1 MVVTTDLPAEVR
13 SALAAPL
20 TYPEVGESLGAGT
33 PTGYRHSEQCVRVGK
48 GRETFE
54 LAADAVMRW
63 QVHRGAG
70 LDVLASSDRVEEG
83 AVAVVRLTV
92 GPIKIDGANRVV
104 AVLDEP
110 DRRGFAYGTLDGHP
124 EQGEQAFVVE
134 IDDDD
139 TVTFTVRSFTK
150 RASLLA
156 LLGGPLNARIQDQIA
171 ERYLMALLEAAHQ
184 ARS

>member
-1 MVVTTDLPAEVR
+1 VTSDLPNQVR
-13 SALAAPL
+13 AVLSAPL
-20 TYPEVGESLGAGT
+20 TYPEVGDTLGGT
-33 PTGYRHSEQCVRVGK
+33 RPHGYRHSEQCVRVGK

-54 LAADAVMRW
+54 LAADAVMSW

-70 LDVLASSDRVEEG
+70 LDVMASSDRAEMG

-92 GPIKIDGANRVV
+92 GPIGISGANRVV
-104 AVLDEP
+104 GVLDGP

-124 EQGEQAFVVE
+124 ERGEQAFIVD
-134 IDDDD
+134 IDDDEV
-139 TVTFTVRSFTK
+139 VTFTVRSFTR

-156 LLGGPLNARIQDQIA
+156 LAGGPLNARIQDRIA

>member
-1 MVVTTDLPAEVR
+1 VLTDLPAEVR
-13 SALAAPL
+13 RALAAPL
-20 TYPEVGESLGAGT
+20 TYPEVGATLSEALPA
-33 PTGYRHSEQCVRVGK
+33 GYRHAEQRVRVGK
-48 GRETFE
+48 GRQTFD
-54 LAADAVMRW
+54 LAADAVLRW

-70 LDVLASSDRVEEG
+70 LSVLASSERADEG
-83 AVAVVRLTV
+83 EVAIVRLTV
-92 GPIKIDGANRVV
+92 GPLKVDGPNRVV

-124 EQGEQAFVVE
+124 ERGEQAFIVAIE
-134 IDDDD
+134 EDG
-139 TVTFTVRSFTK
+139 TVTFTVRSFTR

-156 LLGGPLNARIQDQIA
+156 ILGGPLNARIQDQVA

>member
-1 MVVTTDLPAEVR
+1 MTTDLPAEVSR
-13 SALAAPL
+13 ALSKPL
-20 TYPEVGESLGAGT
+20 TYREVGESLSPVA
-33 PTGYRHSEQCVRVGK
+33 PPGYRHKDQCVRVGK
-48 GRETFE
+48 GRETFD

-63 QVHRGAG
+63 QVQRGAG
-70 LDVLASSDRVEEG
+70 LTVLASSERVEEG
-83 AVAVVRLTV
+83 AVAVVRLTL
-92 GPIKIDGANRVV
+92 GPVKLDGPNRVV

-134 IDDDD
+134 IDHEG
-139 TVTFTVRSFTK
+139 TVTFTVRSFTR
-150 RASLLA
+150 RASVLA
-156 LLGGPLNARIQDQIA
+156 LVGGPLNARIQDQIA

>member
-1 MVVTTDLPAEVR
+1 MITDLPAEVSR
-13 SALAAPL
+13 ALAAPL
-20 TYPEVGESLGAGT
+20 TYPEVGESLSSAT
-33 PTGYRHSEQCVRVGK
+33 PAGYRHAEQCVRVGK

-54 LAADAVMRW
+54 LAADAVMTW

-70 LDVLASSDRVEEG
+70 LTVLASSERVETG
-83 AVAVVRLTV
+83 AVAVVRLTI
-92 GPIKIDGANRVV
+92 GPVKIDGANRVV
-104 AVLDEP
+104 AVIDEP

-124 EQGEQAFVVE
+124 EKGEQAFFVE
-134 IDDDD
+134 IDAEDS
-139 TVTFTVRSFTK
+139 VTFTVRSFTR

-156 LLGGPLNARIQDQIA
+156 RIGGPLNARIQDQIA

>member
-1 MVVTTDLPAEVR
+1 MTTDLPAEVKR
-13 SALAAPL
+13 ALNGRL
-20 TYPEVGESLGAGT
+20 SYPEVGATLDAAMPE
-33 PTGYRHSEQCVRVGK
+33 GYRHSERRVRVGK
-48 GRETFE
+48 GREAFD
-54 LAADAVMRW
+54 LAADAVLSW

-70 LDVLASSDRVEEG
+70 LSVLASGERAEPGE
-83 AVAVVRLTV
+83 VAIVRLTA
-92 GPIKIDGANRVV
+92 GPLRLDGPNRVV

-124 EQGEQAFVVE
+124 ERGEQAFIVT
-134 IDDDD
+134 IDEQDV
-139 TVTFTVRSFTK
+139 VTFTVRSFTA

-156 LLGGPLNARIQDQIA
+156 LVAGPVNSRIQDRIA

>member
-1 MVVTTDLPAEVR
+1 MTTDLPAEVR
-13 SALAAPL
+13 TALGAPL
-20 TYPEVGESLGAGT
+20 TYPEVGASLHAEGPA
-33 PTGYRHSEQCVRVGK
+33 GYRHIEQCVRVGK
-48 GRETFE
+48 GRETFD
-54 LAADAVMRW
+54 LAADALMSW

-70 LDVLASSDRVEEG
+70 LDVLASSDRVAEG
-83 AVAVVRLTV
+83 TVAIVRLTL
-92 GPIKIDGANRVV
+92 GPLRVDGPNRVV

-124 EQGEQAFVVE
+124 EQGEQAFIVE
-134 IDDDD
+134 IDADG
-139 TVTFTVRSFTK
+139 TVLFTVRSFTK

>member
-1 MVVTTDLPAEVR
+1 VTTDLPPEV
-13 SALAAPL
+13 STAMGKPL
-20 TYPEVGESLGAGT
+20 TYAEVGESLHPPGPA
-33 PTGYRHSEQCVRVGK
+33 GYRFKEQCVRVGK
-48 GRETFE
+48 GRETFS
-54 LAADAVMRW
+54 LAAEAVMSW
-63 QVHRGAG
+63 QVQRGAG
-70 LDVLASSDRVEEG
+70 LDVLASSERVEEG

-92 GPIKIDGANRVV
+92 GPLKVDGANRVV

-124 EQGEQAFVVE
+124 EQGEQAFLVE
-134 IDDDD
+134 IAEDDA
-139 TVTFTVRSFTK
+139 VTFTVRSFTR

-156 LLGGPLNARIQDQIA
+156 RLGGPLNGRIQDRIA

>member
-1 MVVTTDLPAEVR
+1 MTTDLPAEVR
-13 SALAAPL
+13 TALSAPL
-20 TYPEVGESLGAGT
+20 TYPEVGQSLNADGPA
-33 PTGYRHSEQCVRVGK
+33 GYRHIEQCVRVGK
-48 GRETFE
+48 GRETFN
-54 LAADAVMRW
+54 LAADALMSW

-70 LDVLASSDRVEEG
+70 LDVLASSDQVTEG
-83 AVAVVRLTV
+83 SVAIVRLTM
-92 GPIKIDGANRVV
+92 GPFRIDGPNRVV
-104 AVLDEP
+104 AVLDDP

-134 IDDDD
+134 IDADG
-139 TVTFTVRSFTK
+139 TVLFTVRSFTK

-156 LLGGPLNARIQDQIA
+156 LLGGPLNARIQDQIS

>member
-1 MVVTTDLPAEVR
+1 MTTDLPAEVS
-13 SALAAPL
+13 SALTRPL

-33 PTGYRHSEQCVRVGK
+33 PDGYRHNEQCVRVGK

-54 LAADAVMRW
+54 LAADAVMTW
-63 QVHRGAG
+63 QIHRGAG
-70 LDVLASSDRVEEG
+70 LTVLASSERVEEG
-83 AVAVVRLTV
+83 AVAVVRLNV

-104 AVLDEP
+104 AVLDER

-124 EQGEQAFVVE
+124 EKGEQAFIVE
-134 IDDDD
+134 IDGDE

-150 RASLLA
+150 RASVLA
-156 LLGGPLNARIQDQIA
+156 FLGGPLNTRIQDQIT